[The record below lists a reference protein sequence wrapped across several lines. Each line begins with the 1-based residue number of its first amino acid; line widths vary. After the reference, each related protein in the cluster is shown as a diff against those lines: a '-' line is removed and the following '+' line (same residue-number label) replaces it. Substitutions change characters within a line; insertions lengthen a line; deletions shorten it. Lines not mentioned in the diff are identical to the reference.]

1 MKQFSGVPYA
11 HPCPVFHRI
20 DVFVTHGGGW
30 HIAIVVV
37 KEGMVVVGPELAIN
51 NVVCC

>member
-20 DVFVTHGGGW
+20 DAFVTRGGGW
-30 HIAIVVV
+30 HVAIVVV
-37 KEGMVVVGPELAIN
+37 KEGMVNQQRCLLLMPTFIS
-51 NVVCC
+51 